1 MKQDANHT
9 SNKLVPVHCYTF
21 SFMMEI
27 SSSFMII
34 HDLYSFSGLIHQ
46 ELTSPQPPRPMSAAD
61 PVAPKAAEAAGAAE
75 ASNGADGAPEPCAP
89 AAAATEGTTTATAQ
103 VCDATDFG
111 RLKSLGTP
119 RIGGFNTP
127 YIYIYIY
134 VVGGLEHEFYFPQPD
149 WG

>member
-1 MKQDANHT
+1 MAD
-9 SNKLVPVHCYTF
+9 P
-21 SFMMEI
+21 
-27 SSSFMII
+27 
-34 HDLYSFSGLIHQ
+34 
-46 ELTSPQPPRPMSAAD
+46 AD
-61 PVAPKAAEAAGAAE
+61 PVDPVDPVSAAVSAAEA
-75 ASNGADGAPEPCAP
+75 ADGAPEPCAP

-127 YIYIYIY
+127 YIYIYNY
-134 VVGGLEHEFYFPQPD
+134 VVVGGLEHKFYFPQPD